1 MTMPQYLEFKRVNN
15 EIENLEDPVANAETE
30 LKTLDE
36 QRKELKDEVS
46 NEQAT
51 VTELQTLND
60 VMNRLRDDA
69 SKISRKLSQIKD
81 KELAIGTSSVGAN
94 QDLNGIERA
103 LSSKNKEKE
112 DLMNDISSL
121 NKESSTLNKRA
132 KEASDKASQLEKST
146 KAKEEQFEQDQQAT
160 VRKNELSELINNWR
174 DEETKLE
181 ADDAPIRRQLHGKD
195 VDLKRLRHT
204 NKTED
209 DRLNGALN
217 DFQRDAQMLDDFNVK
232 IDKYLDVSCLLF
244 CSFSFLTLA
253 SYLGTFPLKP
263 FLLRISFASQS
274 ITKYLFSPT
283 RTRLSAV

>member
-121 NKESSTLNKRA
+121 NKESSSLNMRA

-181 ADDAPIRRQLHGKD
+181 DDDKPIRRQLHGKD
-195 VDLKRLRHT
+195 VDLKRLRQT

-209 DRLNGALN
+209 DRLNGVLN

-244 CSFSFLTLA
+244 CSFNFFYVGLISWYVFTKTL
-253 SYLGTFPLKP
+253 SSIT
-263 FLLRISFASQS
+263 FASRY
-274 ITKYLFSPT
+274 ITKYLYSPT